1 MSYFIHKQLVPKN
14 NLIWVL
20 KLNENDAVFSYDS
33 VEEANQKLDEL
44 KNSEVDGREYKISI
58 KKEDGSFSDL

>member
-20 KLNENDAVFSYDS
+20 KLNENDAVFSYDT
-33 VEEANQKLDEL
+33 LDEAQ
-44 KNSEVDGREYKISI
+44 I
-58 KKEDGSFSDL
+58 K